1 MLNGRLNFR
10 EMLVDDATQAFC
22 VLPKSLGDQRGV
34 EEQMDAAFS
43 AVEEPLRLHAHL
55 PHPAPSVRAL
65 LGHFLF
71 IGRQGREIELG
82 PLHESCR

>member
-34 EEQMDAAFS
+34 EEQMDAALS
-43 AVEEPLRLHAHL
+43 AVQQPLRLHARL
-55 PHPAPSVRAL
+55 PHPAPSWRVLFGHSL
-65 LGHFLF
+65 LIGQQGH
-71 IGRQGREIELG
+71 QIELG
-82 PLHESCR
+82 PLHKSCR

>member
-34 EEQMDAAFS
+34 EEQMDATFS
-43 AVEEPLRLHAHL
+43 AIEQPLRLHAHL
-55 PHPAPSVRAL
+55 PRPAPSGRAL
-65 LGHFLF
+65 LGHSLF
-71 IGRQGREIELG
+71 IGREGCEIELR